1 MDKILLTGERD
12 ENTSNI
18 NGYLSGIYSVQL
30 CSKHPE
36 DIKAII
42 QIAKPGLVIICNA
55 RGNDNE
61 IIGWIKENY
70 PELPVLAI
78 TTTDGWNECMDYL
91 QGEQYDKLFLPASKD
106 DFLGKCRQ
114 MLKKDAI
121 KDTDAIKN
129 TADDSSSNGNKKILI
144 VDDSPLILRNIKN
157 LLENEYDVITAT
169 SGQQALDIIVEEKP
183 GLVLLDYEMPKM
195 SGKTV
200 FETIKKNKD
209 IKDTPVIF
217 LTGVSNKKIIYS
229 ILQLNPAD
237 YILKPPDTQKLLNT
251 IKKILKG

>member
-1 MDKILLTGERD
+1 
-12 ENTSNI
+12 
-18 NGYLSGIYSVQL
+18 
-30 CSKHPE
+30 
-36 DIKAII
+36 
-42 QIAKPGLVIICNA
+42 
-55 RGNDNE
+55 
-61 IIGWIKENY
+61 
-70 PELPVLAI
+70 
-78 TTTDGWNECMDYL
+78 
-91 QGEQYDKLFLPASKD
+91 
-106 DFLGKCRQ
+106 

-121 KDTDAIKN
+121 KDTDVIKN
-129 TADDSSSNGNKKILI
+129 TADDSSSNGNNKILI

>member
-1 MDKILLTGERD
+1 M
-12 ENTSNI
+12 
-18 NGYLSGIYSVQL
+18 
-30 CSKHPE
+30 
-36 DIKAII
+36 
-42 QIAKPGLVIICNA
+42 
-55 RGNDNE
+55 
-61 IIGWIKENY
+61 
-70 PELPVLAI
+70 
-78 TTTDGWNECMDYL
+78 
-91 QGEQYDKLFLPASKD
+91 
-106 DFLGKCRQ
+106 
-114 MLKKDAI
+114 
-121 KDTDAIKN
+121 
-129 TADDSSSNGNKKILI
+129 
-144 VDDSPLILRNIKN
+144 ILRNIKN